1 MGIPGRVGEEAVNKI
16 GTAFSER
23 SLQSLRIIRQEAE
36 VWNLHSS
43 CETNGRKRWDL
54 LRKALQQ
61 RLQEAFMRTAYQ
73 VDEQENKTESQTD
86 LCRTESESHPS
97 RNVVQCFK

>member
-1 MGIPGRVGEEAVNKI
+1 MGVPGRIGEEVVIKI

-23 SLQSLRIIRQEAE
+23 SLQSLRIARQEAE
-36 VWNLHSS
+36 VWNLHRS

-73 VDEQENKTESQTD
+73 VDEQENKIESQTD
-86 LCRTESESHPS
+86 LCLIESKFHPS
-97 RNVVQCFK
+97 GNVVKCFE